1 MTSRNHRCRGETLRN
16 RFAECVDAGVP
27 HANEPSTT
35 LERLRRTTNKGAAI
49 KIKKGRKKEKGES
62 ETVLGRTHRSMANR
76 RLTGRRQRHGGR

>member
-49 KIKKGRKKEKGES
+49 KIKKVERKKK
-62 ETVLGRTHRSMANR
+62 AKAKPFW
-76 RLTGRRQRHGGR
+76 GGPIDRWPIAG